1 MCTPDMSSVA
11 FAIRG
16 RDVSHSFYGHWESIS
31 KFALICSNAEA
42 VSLLDASHFN
52 IAQECA
58 FDMGSSHF
66 KLQKNENGRTM

>member
-16 RDVSHSFYGHWESIS
+16 PDVGHSFYGDWESIP
-31 KFALICSNAEA
+31 KFGLICSNAEA
-42 VSLLDASHFN
+42 VSLPDASHFN

-66 KLQKNENGRTM
+66 SLQKKEKGRTM

>member
-1 MCTPDMSSVA
+1 MKLRYSLKFLAVKLKNSEYL
-11 FAIRG
+11 G
-16 RDVSHSFYGHWESIS
+16 WESIY
-31 KFALICSNAEA
+31 KFGLIGSNAEA
-42 VSLLDASHFN
+42 VSLPDSSDFN